1 MAITRLNVDGKPIA
15 FKEEVTV
22 HTENANIHVT
32 SDEHSGLQDLL
43 NPYAPINRSGR
54 INVGE
59 DFGNKKI
66 ARFCLAEVKDVKPGA
81 VYPMPMYGIFTGDPK
96 SEITPTQLGTIGH
109 ITTQQ
114 TIEQFIS
121 SFNSKFP
128 NIKATYIGDLK
139 NAGDKSYNNG
149 TRALIELELI
159 NDWADR
165 NDIFIADLAM
175 AHNAFGAIQTADG
188 IWQIQI
194 RIKAMYMYFKDH
206 TSLDITLNG
215 ESVWG
220 HITNTDIHT
229 TAAEKAEWNNKQNA
243 LQHYTESTNS
253 VVIGDTDTNA
263 TVTLK
268 CGSTEVVLDE
278 AALIKLNQL
287 LNATFAYPENS

>member
-1 MAITRLNVDGKPIA
+1 MAITRLNVDGKPLA

-43 NPYAPINRSGR
+43 NPYAPINRSGM
-54 INVGE
+54 INVGQKINSNKIVRFGLAQNGDWRTTMQPPYVPTYWICE
-59 DFGNKKI
+59 GNVSEFTEHKIISIGYNPVTQSTDDF
-66 ARFCLAEVKDVKPGA
+66 
-81 VYPMPMYGIFTGDPK
+81 
-96 SEITPTQLGTIGH
+96 ITA
-109 ITTQQ
+109 
-114 TIEQFIS
+114 
-121 SFNSKFP
+121 FNLKNP
-128 NIKATYIGDLK
+128 NIIASYAGDLK
-139 NAGDKSYNNG
+139 CGKDGGN
-149 TRALIELELI
+149 RAIIEIKLI
-159 NDWADR
+159 NEYADR
-165 NDIFIADLAM
+165 DDIFIIDVA
-175 AHNAFGAIQTADG
+175 NTTTAFAGAGKPDG
-188 IWQIQI
+188 IIP
-194 RIKAMYMYFKDH
+194 RLLSGGSYKRFKDH

-229 TAAEKAEWNNKQNA
+229 TTAEKAEWNNKQDA

-268 CGSTEVVLDE
+268 CGNTEVVLDE

-287 LNATFAYPENS
+287 LSATFAYPPENS